1 MENKQQ
7 IKREKSFLIIGR
19 IASVI
24 SVLMYVSYIA
34 QIISNLQ
41 GQKGNPVQPL
51 VAAINATLWVI
62 YAWMNPVK
70 RDWPI
75 IIANAPGIILGLI
88 AGITC
93 F

>member
-51 VAAINATLWVI
+51 VAALNATLWVI
-62 YAWMNPVK
+62 YGWINPVK

>member
-1 MENKQQ
+1 MNSKKQL
-7 IKREKSFLIIGR
+7 KRKKEFLIIGR
-19 IASVI
+19 VASII

-34 QIISNLQ
+34 QIVSNLQ
-41 GQKGNPVQPL
+41 GQKGNPIQPL
-51 VAAINATLWVI
+51 VAALNATLWVI
-62 YAWMNPVK
+62 YGWINPVK

-75 IIANAPGIILGLI
+75 IVANAPGIVLGLI

>member
-1 MENKQQ
+1 MTKKE
-7 IKREKSFLIIGR
+7 KRFLLLGR
-19 IASVI
+19 GASAI

-34 QIISNLQ
+34 QIASNLS

-51 VAAINATLWVI
+51 VAAINASLWVA
-62 YAWMNPVK
+62 YGWNAPK

-75 IIANAPGIILGLI
+75 IVANAPGIVLGL
-88 AGITC
+88 ATAITC

>member
-7 IKREKSFLIIGR
+7 VKKEKSFLIIGR
-19 IASVI
+19 LASVI

-62 YAWMNPVK
+62 YAWINPVK